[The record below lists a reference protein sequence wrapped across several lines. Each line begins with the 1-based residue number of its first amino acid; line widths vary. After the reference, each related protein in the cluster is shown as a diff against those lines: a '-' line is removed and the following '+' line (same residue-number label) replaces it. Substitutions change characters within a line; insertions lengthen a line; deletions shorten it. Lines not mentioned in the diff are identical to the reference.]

1 MMKNSFRLLWSG
13 QMLANLGDVL
23 YIVGIITFLYA
34 STESAFV
41 LAMLPFL
48 NTFGRFM
55 SGMVSPILMN
65 RYPLKT
71 LLVASQVS
79 KTVVLSVL
87 ATWNTLAQVPIL
99 FLFVFILSI
108 ALLDGWALPATDA
121 MLPRLVKKEELVK
134 ANSFVSIVTE
144 STQLGG
150 WAIGG
155 LLASLIGG
163 QNLIW
168 LTFILFVT
176 STVLLNGV
184 RDPIPFKKQNGKK
197 RMIGELN
204 EGFNVI
210 WRSKLFRV
218 IHIEMGMQ
226 AIANVVWVAAIIYV
240 YVEEVLDRSEAWWGY
255 LNTCFFLGMIAGGYI
270 CARYHN
276 RLEHNLRS
284 YMVGA
289 SFVVVVVTL
298 SFGFNQVAWIAFLLA
313 FLHGIFGQVKGVA
326 LNTFLQKEATDEQL
340 PKIYGLQSG
349 VFSLIFGVSTLLFGA
364 LTEWFGVQYVFLIS
378 GILLWIGTIYLMFNR
393 LVFPKYTKAQE
404 IEAHM

>member
-1 MMKNSFRLLWSG
+1 MKNSFRLLWSG

-34 STESAFV
+34 STESSFV

-65 RYPLKT
+65 RYSLKT

-79 KTVVLSVL
+79 KTIVLSVL
-87 ATWNTLAQVPIL
+87 ATWNTLAQVPVL
-99 FLFVFILSI
+99 FLFVFILTI

-121 MLPRLVKKEELVK
+121 MLPRIVKKEELVK

-155 LLASLIGG
+155 VLASLIGG
-163 QNLIW
+163 QNLLW

-176 STVLLNGV
+176 STVLLNGIL
-184 RDPIPFKKQNGKK
+184 DPVPFKKHNGEK
-197 RMIGELN
+197 RMIGELS
-204 EGFNVI
+204 EGFKVI

-218 IHIEMGMQ
+218 IHIEMVME

-240 YVEEVLDRSEAWWGY
+240 YVDEVLGRSEAWWGY
-255 LNTCFFLGMIAGGYI
+255 LNTCFFLGMIAGGSI
-270 CARYHN
+270 CARFHN
-276 RLEHNLRS
+276 RLEHKLRS
-284 YMVGA
+284 YMLGA
-289 SFVVVVVTL
+289 SFVVVVMTL
-298 SFGFNQVAWIAFLLA
+298 SFGFNQVAWVALVLA
-313 FLHGIFGQVKGVA
+313 FFHGIFGQVKGVG
-326 LNTFLQKEATDEQL
+326 LNTFLQKEATGEQL
-340 PKIYGLQSG
+340 PKIYALQSG
-349 VFSLIFGVSTLLFGA
+349 VLSLIFGVSTLLFGA
-364 LTEWFGVQYVFLIS
+364 LTEWVGVQYVFMLS
-378 GILLWIGTIYLMFNR
+378 GILLWIGTVYLMFYR
-393 LVFPKYTKAQE
+393 FVFPKYCKTQE
-404 IEAHM
+404 VKIHM